1 MDFSNKK
8 IVITGAASGMGRET
22 AIALSKR
29 GAVVVLL
36 DRDEEMLKET
46 YSLLSKGEH
55 SYYVIDLLEID
66 KIANV
71 IKEIVLKHGAIY
83 GLVHCAGITSR
94 KPLNMLKP
102 EGFNKIMAI
111 NVYSFIELAKQ
122 ISKKGNYADNAS
134 FVAISSVSSVR
145 GYRAKAEYCVSKAAL
160 DAAIRCIALELIDKR
175 IKVNSI
181 MPGIVMTPMAEKT
194 MQMNVALG
202 NNVEDATQPLGYT
215 FPSEV
220 AETIMFLLD
229 NNVRT
234 ITGTTIRIDGGMCI

>member
-1 MDFSNKK
+1 MDFTNKN

-36 DRDEEMLKET
+36 DRDEDMLKET
-46 YSLLSKGEH
+46 YSLLVDGSH
-55 SYYVIDLLEID
+55 RYYVIDLLDVD
-66 KIANV
+66 KIV
-71 IKEIVLKHGAIY
+71 TLIKEIVSDLGAIY

-102 EGFNKIMAI
+102 EGFNKIMAV
-111 NVYSFIELAKQ
+111 NVYSFIELVKQ
-122 ISKKGNYADNAS
+122 ISKKGNYVNNAS

-145 GYRAKAEYCVSKAAL
+145 GYRAKTEYCVSKAAL
-160 DAAIRCIALELIDKR
+160 DAAIRCIALELVDKH

-181 MPGIVMTPMAEKT
+181 MPGIVMTPMADKT

-215 FPSEV
+215 LPSEI

-229 NNVRT
+229 DSVKT
-234 ITGTTIRIDGGMCI
+234 ITGTTIRVDGGLCV

>member
-1 MDFSNKK
+1 MDFSNKS
-8 IVITGAASGMGRET
+8 IVITGAASGMGREA
-22 AIALSKR
+22 AIALSKQ
-29 GAVVVLL
+29 GAAVVLL

-55 SYYVIDLLEID
+55 SYYVIDLLEIE

-71 IKEIVLKHGAIY
+71 IKEIVLTHGAIY

-145 GYRAKAEYCVSKAAL
+145 GYRAKTEYCVSKAAL
-160 DAAIRCIALELIDKR
+160 DAAIRCIALELVDKHIR
-175 IKVNSI
+175 VNSI

-194 MQMNVALG
+194 MQMNIALG
-202 NNVEDATQPLGYT
+202 NNVEDATQPMGYT
-215 FPSEV
+215 FPLEI

-229 NNVRT
+229 ENVKT